1 MIHFEC
7 VACGKCC
14 RGPGHALI
22 SDRDVERLSQY
33 LDMTHQEFI
42 AEFAE
47 PISFQQAGAS
57 SARPWG
63 MYLRKHDDACVF
75 LRDDQCT
82 VHEAKPDGCRLGP
95 LTLDI
100 VGSERNWRRFVSLC
114 PGIGEGP
121 EISWDD
127 AEESLRSDYELLR
140 TYPASPEAFAAQLR
154 ISVEDIGPSRVVMLT
169 PSGEL
174 PDGALT
180 VEGERE

>member
-1 MIHFEC
+1 MIQFEC
-7 VACGKCC
+7 VACGNCC

-22 SDRDVERLSQY
+22 SDRDVDRLSQH
-33 LDMTHQEFI
+33 LDVTPQEFI
-42 AEFAE
+42 AKFAE
-47 PISFQQAGAS
+47 PIAYQQSGAS

-63 MYLRKHDDACVF
+63 MYLRKNDDACIF

-95 LTLDI
+95 FTLDI

-121 EISWDD
+121 AIAWDD
-127 AEESLRSDYELLR
+127 AEESLRSDYELQR
-140 TYPASPEAFAAQLR
+140 SYPASPEEFAAGLD
-154 ISVEDIGPSRVVMLT
+154 IDAASIGPARVIMLT

-174 PDGALT
+174 PDAALK
-180 VEGERE
+180 